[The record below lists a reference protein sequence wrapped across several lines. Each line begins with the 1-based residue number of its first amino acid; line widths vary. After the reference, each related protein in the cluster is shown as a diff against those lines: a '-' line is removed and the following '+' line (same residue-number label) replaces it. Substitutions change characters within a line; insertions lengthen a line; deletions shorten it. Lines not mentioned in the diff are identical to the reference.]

1 MLLMR
6 ESKQV
11 TFNLPE
17 DIIEKMTWFVQ
28 QKIEPSKN
36 AIVRKSLEQY
46 LEKLKQE
53 ALQKSMEEA
62 IGDPMFMN
70 DLTESMRDF
79 EAIDKE
85 GDSSW

>member
-1 MLLMR
+1 MS
-6 ESKQV
+6 ENKQV
-11 TFNLPE
+11 TFNLPG
-17 DIIEKMTWFVQ
+17 DLIEKMTWYVQ

-36 AIVRKSLEQY
+36 AIVRKSVELY

-79 EAIDKE
+79 EAIDQE
-85 GDSSW
+85 GDSAW

>member
-1 MLLMR
+1 MR

-11 TFNLPE
+11 TFNLPG
-17 DIIEKMTWFVQ
+17 DLIEKMTWYVQ

-36 AIVRKSLEQY
+36 AIVRKSIELY
-46 LEKLKQE
+46 LEKLRQE

-62 IGDPMFMN
+62 IGDPIFMN
-70 DLTESMRDF
+70 DLAESMRDF

>member
-1 MLLMR
+1 MS
-6 ESKQV
+6 ENKQV
-11 TFNLPE
+11 TFNLPG
-17 DIIEKMTWFVQ
+17 DLIEKMTWYVQ

-36 AIVRKSLEQY
+36 AIVRKSVELY

-85 GDSSW
+85 GDSAW

>member
-1 MLLMR
+1 MG

-11 TFNLPE
+11 TFNLPG
-17 DIIEKMTWFVQ
+17 DLIEKMTWYVQ

-36 AIVRKSLEQY
+36 AIVRKSIELY
-46 LEKLKQE
+46 LEKLRQE